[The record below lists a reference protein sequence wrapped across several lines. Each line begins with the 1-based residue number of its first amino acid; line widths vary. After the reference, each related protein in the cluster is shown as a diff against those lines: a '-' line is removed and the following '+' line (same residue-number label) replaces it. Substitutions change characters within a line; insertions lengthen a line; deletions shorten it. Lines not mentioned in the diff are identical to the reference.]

1 MLPDKV
7 ITILKDL
14 EKKYPKKSKDEER
27 SILLKQGCSEAYV
40 KETLREPSEKL
51 EELGVSKGNTFYEFY
66 TWAYFIP
73 IGQGEELNTLD
84 GIIEHKESQ
93 FHEDD
98 YPGIYDRFLQLSS
111 IEGEGSYFYEIATD
125 IVYDANWGEEEA
137 MMSGIL
143 DKKWP
148 SFYSFLEWYYSP
160 EKDD

>member
-1 MLPDKV
+1 MLPDK
-7 ITILKDL
+7 IIQILNDL
-14 EKKYPKKSKDEER
+14 EKKYPKKSKDEEK
-27 SILLKQGCSEAYV
+27 SILLKQGCSKAYV

-51 EELGVSKGNTFYEFY
+51 AELGVSKGTTFYDFY
-66 TWAYFIP
+66 SRAYFIP

-98 YPGIYDRFLQLSS
+98 YPEIYDRFLQLSS

-125 IVYDANWGEEEA
+125 TVYDANWGEEEA
-137 MMSGIL
+137 MMSGTL

-160 EKDD
+160 EEDC